1 MFDIDGTILLSSG
14 IGRRLMDES
23 LGALF
28 GPQVSSREVSFS
40 GRTDIDIMT
49 EILQN
54 NGFLSEDLPLLVKR
68 ALDHYDAHARDGILP
83 SDVTL
88 LPGVGLL
95 LEHLQADDAVQL
107 GLVTGNLKSTAYA
120 KLRAAGV
127 ASKFP
132 FGAFGSDHADRNEL
146 PALAIERAY
155 HHTGTRF
162 RPEHVVI
169 VGDSVLDIRCGRHVG
184 AYCVAVSTGYTSA
197 ARLAAEGPDLL
208 MEDLADTKTFLR
220 SILA

>member
-107 GLVTGNLKSTAYA
+107 GLVTGNL
-120 KLRAAGV
+120 
-127 ASKFP
+127 
-132 FGAFGSDHADRNEL
+132 
-146 PALAIERAY
+146 
-155 HHTGTRF
+155 
-162 RPEHVVI
+162 
-169 VGDSVLDIRCGRHVG
+169 
-184 AYCVAVSTGYTSA
+184 
-197 ARLAAEGPDLL
+197 
-208 MEDLADTKTFLR
+208 
-220 SILA
+220 